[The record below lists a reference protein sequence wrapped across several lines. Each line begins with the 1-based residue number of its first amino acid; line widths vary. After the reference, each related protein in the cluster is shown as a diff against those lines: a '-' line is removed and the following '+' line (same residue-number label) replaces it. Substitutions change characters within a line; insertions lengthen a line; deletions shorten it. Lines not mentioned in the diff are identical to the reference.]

1 MFLFDM
7 LAIAS
12 ASYFSYRYFGLP
24 QRFHIPTVVLTT
36 VLGAIV
42 LYLKSQYKIR
52 EFNVTKRNYYLLFE
66 GVIFFNIV
74 PFALLFFFVPKMS
87 LVCYYALTMLLTYVA
102 LELYR
107 FLFHY
112 YLFNLLQR
120 LWPWLPHYP
129 FSLCFPCPLF
139 CICIDS
145 FSFVLFTCSN
155 LYLW

>member
-1 MFLFDM
+1 MRRIISRSVILMFLFDM

-87 LVCYYALTMLLTYVA
+87 LVCYYALTMLIVGQPKFKFWTPKLSLDSQNENCRTQNA
-102 LELYR
+102 NISIL
-107 FLFHY
+107 
-112 YLFNLLQR
+112 R
-120 LWPWLPHYP
+120 LVRGKY
-129 FSLCFPCPLF
+129 SN
-139 CICIDS
+139 
-145 FSFVLFTCSN
+145 FVCHTF
-155 LYLW
+155 